1 MLKSAASSV
10 SSSQEEFWNFSLTRL
25 QFHLWQQNK
34 KPRNTYFDLFIGK
47 HQLDDRFTYRIDYSS
62 TFARGAMSN
71 PKAEYFCWTP
81 ILLYYCILRYVSN
94 LNILVLYDSSFYSL
108 SYACMQLTCFVTIPT
123 YVALQ
128 AQKQSYCIS
137 PLWQKRCCYHIVA

>member
-10 SSSQEEFWNFSLTRL
+10 SSSQEEFCNFSLTRL

-34 KPRNTYFDLFIGK
+34 KPCNTYFDLFIGK
-47 HQLDDRFTYRIDYSS
+47 HQLDDRFTYLIDYSS
-62 TFARGAMSN
+62 SFARGAMSN
-71 PKAEYFCWTP
+71 PKVEYFCWTP
-81 ILLYYCILRYVSN
+81 ILLYYCVHVSN

-108 SYACMQLTCFVTIPT
+108 SNACMQLTCFATIPS

-128 AQKQSYCIS
+128 TQKQSYCIS
-137 PLWQKRCCYHIVA
+137 PL

>member
-47 HQLDDRFTYRIDYSS
+47 HQLDDRFTYLIDYSS

-94 LNILVLYDSSFYSL
+94 LNILVLYDSSFT
-108 SYACMQLTCFVTIPT
+108 ACHTPVCSWHVLLPYPLTWPCRPKSSRIALAHCDRNGVVTT
-123 YVALQ
+123 L
-128 AQKQSYCIS
+128 
-137 PLWQKRCCYHIVA
+137 